1 MIDIFGRE
9 KKRFVKNIAVFVDGP
24 NIIRK
29 EFSIDL
35 DELRKIAQKY
45 GRIVT
50 GKVFLNQFA
59 SDKLVEAIANQ
70 GFEPAIMLAGEK
82 AADVDVSVAVAAME
96 AGYDRNIDMIAIA
109 SRDADYLPAVQAVK
123 KLGKEVLI
131 IGAEP
136 GFSKALQRAADHVE
150 LLQKKSSQPQD
161 YHQHPQQH
169 QYHSHQ
175 RQQQRPHHMQGHYG
189 QQRPQQEQQR
199 TQEHQHQSEQKEQ
212 PKPNSERSRQEPTSN

>member
-1 MIDIFGRE
+1 VIDIFGRKE
-9 KKRFVKNIAVFVDGP
+9 KREVKNIAIFVDGP

-35 DELRKIAQKY
+35 DELRKIVQKY

-82 AADVDVSVAVAAME
+82 AADVDVSVAVAVME
-96 AGYDRNIDMIAIA
+96 AGYDRNIDMIGIA

-123 KLGKEVLI
+123 KLGKEVLV

-150 LLQKKSSQPQD
+150 ILQKKSSQPEQN
-161 YHQHPQQH
+161 Q
-169 QYHSHQ
+169 Q
-175 RQQQRPHHMQGHYG
+175 RQQQHSRYHQQRHNYQ
-189 QQRPQQEQQR
+189 QQRPQHPQNP
-199 TQEHQHQSEQKEQ
+199 QHTPQPQQKEQ
-212 PKPNSERSRQEPTSN
+212 PKPAS

>member
-1 MIDIFGRE
+1 MIVIFGRE
-9 KKRFVKNIAVFVDGP
+9 KKRAVKNIAVFVDGP

-35 DELRKIAQKY
+35 DELRKIVQKY

-82 AADVDVSVAVAAME
+82 AADVDVSVAVAAVE
-96 AGYDRNIDMIAIA
+96 AGHDSNIDMVAIA
-109 SRDADYLPAVQAVK
+109 SRDADYLPAVQVVK
-123 KLGKEVLI
+123 KLGKEMLI
-131 IGAEP
+131 IGVEP

-150 LLQKKSSQPQD
+150 ILQTKSSPPVQNQGHVQQPQN
-161 YHQHPQQH
+161 YHHPQHHQYHNRQRQRSQHPQNPQH
-169 QYHSHQ
+169 N
-175 RQQQRPHHMQGHYG
+175 P
-189 QQRPQQEQQR
+189 PQ
-199 TQEHQHQSEQKEQ
+199 QKEQ
-212 PKPNSERSRQEPTSN
+212 EKPQP

>member
-1 MIDIFGRE
+1 VIGIFGRE
-9 KKRFVKNIAVFVDGP
+9 KKRSVKNIAVFVDGP

-35 DELRKIAQKY
+35 DELRKIVQKY

-70 GFEPAIMLAGEK
+70 GFEPCIMLAGEK
-82 AADVDVSVAVAAME
+82 AADVDVSVAVATME

-123 KLGKEVLI
+123 KLGKEILI

-150 LLQKKSSQPQD
+150 LLQTKSLPATQGQG
-161 YHQHPQQH
+161 HVQ
-169 QYHSHQ
+169 Q
-175 RQQQRPHHMQGHYG
+175 RQHYQHHG
-189 QQRPQQEQQR
+189 QRPQHHHNMQRPQSQPRPQQQQGQ
-199 TQEHQHQSEQKEQ
+199 TQEHQQHQSEQKEQ
-212 PKPNSERSRQEPTSN
+212 PKPSN